1 VNQRISSRVGRMSSG
16 FTLIELMIVV
26 AIMAILAAIA
36 LPIYKDYVIRSK
48 LTEAQ
53 NLLTDYRT
61 KMEQYYQDNRSY
73 ANGKVCGAVLPVS
86 PRNYFTYT
94 CAITG
99 AGQTATYVATATGIA
114 SQGTGNFVYTI
125 DQLNTRQTTGV
136 APGWTKPTQNCW
148 ALRKSGE
155 CS

>member
-36 LPIYKDYVIRSK
+36 LPIYRDYITRSK

-53 NLLTDYRT
+53 NLLTNYRT
-61 KMEQYYQDNRSY
+61 KMEQYFQDNHAY
-73 ANGKVCGAVLPVS
+73 TAAAAGGACGAPLPTAPS
-86 PRNYFTYT
+86 NYFTYT
-94 CAITG
+94 C
-99 AGQTATYVATATGIA
+99 VATATTYTATATGVPA
-114 SQGTGNFVYTI
+114 QGTGGFAYTI
-125 DQLNTRQTTGV
+125 DNFNNRASTVPT
-136 APGWTKPTQNCW
+136 GWTLPNPNNCW
-148 ALRKSGE
+148 VLRKGGG